1 MNFKE
6 LNTISILI
14 KASEKR
20 LKKECWISFD
30 DGHLKWDNKLKR
42 LLLFTALA
50 EKPLIEWS
58 VEIRV
63 AGFKELPKFIE
74 KCLKAQE
81 KDLGIQET
89 KEELERLLYNK

>member
-1 MNFKE
+1 MNFEE
-6 LNTISILI
+6 LNTISRLI
-14 KASEKR
+14 KLSEAK
-20 LKKECWISFD
+20 LKKECWKGFI
-30 DGHLKWDNKLKR
+30 DGCLKWDQKLKR
-42 LLLFTALA
+42 LILFTALE

-81 KDLGIQET
+81 KSLGIEAT
-89 KEELERLLYNK
+89 KEELERLINQ